1 MKTLI
6 AALLLSITTIASAD
20 EWTPQTQRDVVNLCV
35 KHGYDIYTCFCA
47 INRSQKTL
55 DESQVKL
62 FLLQGNED
70 FLGFFRVDEK
80 KCAKSLR

>member
-6 AALLLSITTIASAD
+6 AALLLSITTIASAG
-20 EWTPQTQRDVVNLCV
+20 EWTPQTQRDVANLCV
-35 KHGYDIYTCFCA
+35 KHGHDIYTCFCA
-47 INRSQKTL
+47 VNGAQKYMEEF
-55 DESQVKL
+55 DARNS
-62 FLLQGNED
+62 LLKGNED